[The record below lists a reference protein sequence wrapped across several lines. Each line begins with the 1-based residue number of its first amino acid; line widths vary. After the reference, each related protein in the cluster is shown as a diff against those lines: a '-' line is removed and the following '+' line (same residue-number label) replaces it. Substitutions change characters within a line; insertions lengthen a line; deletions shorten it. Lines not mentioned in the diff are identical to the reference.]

1 MPAIEIPQFDYE
13 EDDDG
18 TMTVTY
24 TAENTT
30 DTEQSDT
37 IKVLVRAGQDNYERQ
52 SEVEIPPGENVE
64 KAESFDVQAD
74 EFREDGSITFDWSEV

>member
-1 MPAIEIPQFDYE
+1 MPDIEIPQFDYE

-30 DTEQSDT
+30 DEKQQDT
-37 IKVLVRAGQDNYERQ
+37 ITVYVRAGQDNYER
-52 SEVEIPPGENVE
+52 SSRVEIPPGENVE
-64 KAESFDVQAD
+64 RAESFDVAVE
-74 EFREDGSITFDWSEV
+74 EFRGDGSISFDWGGE

>member
-1 MPAIEIPQFDYE
+1 MPATEIPQFDYE

-18 TMTVTY
+18 TMTVTC

-52 SEVEIPPGENVE
+52 TDVEIPPGETVE
-64 KAESFDVQAD
+64 KAESFDVRAD
-74 EFREDGSITFDWSEV
+74 EFREYGSITFDWSEV